1 MLSVPS
7 VSLSGMNAAQARL
20 DAAGHNV
27 ANLLTDGFRRE
38 RVAQATT
45 PEGGVST
52 SLSQVSQ
59 TGSALE
65 ADMVD
70 QLQASSS
77 YLANLAVFRTSDRMI
92 GSLLDETA

>member
-1 MLSVPS
+1 MLSVS
-7 VSLSGMNAAQARL
+7 SISLSGMNAAQARL

-27 ANLLTDGFRRE
+27 ANLLTDGFKRE

-59 TGSALE
+59 SGSALE

-70 QLQASSS
+70 EMQASSS

-92 GSLLDETA
+92 GSLLDATA